1 MTERQRWIKRLEGG
15 RLITYEIVGEL
26 HSDWEWDEVTA
37 HGDSSGMRFYK
48 QGIALRRFPHPYPK
62 NVCMKAPDVLKE
74 L

>member
-1 MTERQRWIKRLEGG
+1 MGWIKRLEGG
-15 RLITYEIVGEL
+15 KLITYEIVGEL

-37 HGDSSGMRFYK
+37 HGDSPGMRFYK
-48 QGIALRRFPHPYPK
+48 RGLARWVFSPLRCPE